1 MTSESIIVPDRAASP
16 GTRRAARSAFPVL
29 DREPRALGRSLAA
42 LPGKCHPVWTYL
54 CGIVLALTTI
64 AGSSILAGLLVTR
77 VLIHVHGMAHDDEA
91 LVSFL
96 ARHRSSGLT
105 DASLVGSI
113 IAGGVVLPIIAGVGA
128 LVAAAL
134 RQWRVAA
141 FLPFA
146 LGVESGSYRATTLA
160 VHRHRPT
167 VHRLEQLDVHA
178 SYPSGHTAA
187 SIAIYGGIAL
197 LVSSRLANRKARV
210 AVWTVALLIPV
221 YVAFARMY
229 RGMHHP
235 LDVAGGVIIGV
246 LALSAIVLVSRASAL
261 AARVRR

>member
-1 MTSESIIVPDRAASP
+1 MATESIIVPDRAAPHGS
-16 GTRRAARSAFPVL
+16 RAFAFPVL
-29 DREPRALGRSLAA
+29 DREPGALGRTLAA
-42 LPGKCHPVWTYL
+42 VPGKGHPVWTYL
-54 CGIVLALTTI
+54 CGIVVALATI
-64 AGSSILAGLLVTR
+64 AGLSILAGFL
-77 VLIHVHGMAHDDEA
+77 VHGLTHIHGVAHDDEA
-91 LVSFL
+91 LVSLL

-113 IAGGVVLPIIAGVGA
+113 IAGGVVLPIVAGVAA

-134 RQWRVAA
+134 RHWRLAA

-146 LGVESGSYRATTLA
+146 LGLESGSYRATTLA

-167 VHRLEQLDVHA
+167 VHRLEQLDVNA

-187 SIAIYGGIAL
+187 SIAVYGGIAL
-197 LVSSRLANRKARV
+197 LVSSRLASRKARV
-210 AVWTVALLIPV
+210 AVWAVAALIPV

-235 LDVAGGVIIGV
+235 LDIAGGVLVGV
-246 LALSAIVLVSRASAL
+246 AALTAIVLVSRASGL
-261 AARVRR
+261 AAQDRR